1 MFAPALSLLWRPNC
15 FGKYFCRTENS
26 GRKDKVWVEEKNR
39 VVISDKNLEVDN
51 CRWIEQEL
59 RRLQTWEVFLIESS
73 SKSSRQFTQSY
84 IFVIS
89 ERKNFSHGKCCGS
102 RRETGRFYNWA
113 FSQTPKILYSALTPT
128 CHNTAK
134 IELCKMLVD
143 FRLSDFYA
151 VNRISRAIWLEGNEK
166 G

>member
-1 MFAPALSLLWRPNC
+1 MKAKLFWKIFLSDGE
-15 FGKYFCRTENS
+15 FGEKRQGLS
-26 GRKDKVWVEEKNR
+26 GEKNR
-39 VVISDKNLEVDN
+39 VVIFSDKNLEVDN

-59 RRLQTWEVFLIESS
+59 RRLQTWEVFLIKSS

-134 IELCKMLVD
+134 IELCKIEKSWWT
-143 FRLSDFYA
+143 SDFYA
-151 VNRISRAIWLEGNEK
+151 VNWTRANMVGGELQRLDRFPPHLK
-166 G
+166 